1 MGLGYNVAMSLKSD
15 LKSALKDAMRAK
27 DEVRKST
34 LRLALSA
41 IKLVEVE
48 KQTDLKDDAVISIL
62 QKEVKTRRESIE
74 DAKRAERPD
83 LISATESEIGI
94 LEKYLPQAFSAEEL
108 ESLVKE
114 VISEVG
120 ASSLADMGNVMK
132 SVIPRLQGRA
142 DGGQVSK
149 LVNQLL
155 QNE

>member
-1 MGLGYNVAMSLKSD
+1 MGLKSE
-15 LKSALKDAMRAK
+15 LESALKDAMRAK
-27 DEVRKST
+27 DEITKST
-34 LRLALSA
+34 IRLALSA
-41 IKLVEVE
+41 IKFAEVE
-48 KQTDLKDDAVISIL
+48 KQSDLKDDAVIGIL

-83 LISATESEIGI
+83 LISEVESEIAI

-120 ASSLADMGNVMK
+120 ANSPSDMGNVMK
-132 SVIPRLQGRA
+132 SIIPRLQGRA

-149 LVNQLL
+149 LVNQMLK
-155 QNE
+155 ND